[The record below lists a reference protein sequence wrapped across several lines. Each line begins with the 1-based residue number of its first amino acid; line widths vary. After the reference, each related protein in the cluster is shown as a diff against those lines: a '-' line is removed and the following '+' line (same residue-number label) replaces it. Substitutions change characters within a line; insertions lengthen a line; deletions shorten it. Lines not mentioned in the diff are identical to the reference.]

1 MDEYITKTVYER
13 FMWIHEIE
21 DDYFT
26 ITTGELVAVNYLA
39 IDSTFIRVLELIIQK
54 IVSHKQ
60 LEISTN

>member
-1 MDEYITKTVYER
+1 
-13 FMWIHEIE
+13 MWIHEIE